1 MSLKNLGRE
10 SLIYGFG
17 HVMARFITFLL
28 LPFYTH
34 VFTTEEYGAVSLA
47 YAFIGFALI
56 VYKYGMDT
64 ALMKY
69 GVQKLNLERSKH
81 ITVILIIQVLTSFA
95 FSLLLYL
102 LKGSFAPIALG
113 VDRPEWITYLS
124 IILFLDSIWN
134 LPLIILRTEN
144 KAIAYILISLLN
156 VMLTMLFNIFFIV
169 NAGYG
174 VEGVFLSNIISSSLI
189 LLVSMKIIYNNMK
202 FEQFDIHILKKV
214 LRFGLPFLPAGIF
227 TMIMELSDRYMLNIF
242 LGVDDVGLY
251 SAGKKLGMLGLT
263 IVMAFNMGWT
273 PYFLK
278 RGQLQGAKL
287 EFARIGAVF
296 LGGLG
301 YVCMLV
307 IIWLPEIIRIS
318 LFGKTLIGE
327 QFWGCESV
335 ANSILMG
342 YFFFG
347 CYLIQLPGIYIKNLT
362 RWVPIFRIVGASAVL
377 FFSLI
382 LVPRFGIN
390 GAAYSIIIAFFLMSA
405 SIYIKLKKIY
415 VIPFEWKS
423 ILFPIAFLL
432 IAQMNFEF
440 LLARFSLCILFPVLW
455 YVIVLNQNQKNKL
468 KEIIK

>member
-69 GVQKLNLERSKH
+69 GVQKLNLDRSRH
-81 ITVILIIQVLTSFA
+81 ITVILIIQILTSFA
-95 FSLLLYL
+95 FSFLLYL
-102 LKGSFAPIALG
+102 SKELLAPIALG

-124 IILFLDSIWN
+124 IILLLDSIWN

-144 KAIAYILISLLN
+144 KATAYILISLLN
-156 VMLTMLFNIFFIV
+156 VTLTMLFNIYFIV
-169 NAGYG
+169 NVGYG
-174 VEGVFLSNIISSSLI
+174 VEGVFLSNIVSSSLI
-189 LLVSMKIIYNNMK
+189 LLVSTKIIYNNMK
-202 FEQFDIHILKKV
+202 FEQFDINILKKV

-227 TMIMELSDRYMLNIF
+227 TMIMELSDRYILNIF

-263 IVMAFNMGWT
+263 VVMAFNMGWT

-278 RGQLQGAKL
+278 RGQSQGAKS
-287 EFARIGAVF
+287 EFASIGTIF
-296 LGGLG
+296 FGGLG

-307 IIWLPEIIRIS
+307 ILWLPEIIRFS
-318 LFGKTLIGE
+318 FFGKTLIGE

-335 ANSILMG
+335 VNSILIG

-347 CYLIQLPGIYIKNLT
+347 CYLMQLPGIYIKNLT
-362 RWVPIFRIVGASAVL
+362 KWVPIFRIIGAFAVV
-377 FFSLI
+377 FFSLVLI
-382 LVPRFGIN
+382 PRFGIN
-390 GAAYSIIIAFFLMSA
+390 GAAYSIIIAFFLMSL
-405 SIYIKLKKIY
+405 SIYIKLKKVY
-415 VIPFEWKS
+415 VIPFDRKS
-423 ILFPIAFLL
+423 VLFPIAFLL
-432 IAQMNFEF
+432 IAQMNFEH
-440 LLARFSLCILFPVLW
+440 LLIRFSLCILFPVLW
-455 YVIVLNQNQKNKL
+455 FFIVLNENQKNKL